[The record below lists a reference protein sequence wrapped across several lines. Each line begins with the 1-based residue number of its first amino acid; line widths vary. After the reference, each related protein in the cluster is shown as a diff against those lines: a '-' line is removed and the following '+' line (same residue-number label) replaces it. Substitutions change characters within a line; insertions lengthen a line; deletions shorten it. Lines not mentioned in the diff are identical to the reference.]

1 MIRLARAS
9 KMLRSTGD
17 EHYRLL
23 ASDEDRNSPECD
35 TYERTNSESA
45 GPTRTSSFSHPVL
58 RQVLGSMLFVVVIDA
73 AFIVYIA
80 YIFSTVY
87 FDDTNLPLVNPYI
100 GLEDLY
106 RQGRVKPPH
115 LPPLLNQP
123 HVAMQVS
130 HTEPHKPASIGV
142 HQVWQTDL
150 GGISTI
156 DRHLLVDNK
165 TSTIVQFR
173 AMDFGME
180 ECSLILHLPHPRDY
194 SDGNESPT
202 ISDAPQLQICR
213 IDAPR
218 FLDNDI
224 VTWASRPRCTDPPM
238 TFIAALGEEQ
248 EISSRFPCQW
258 GTYHS
263 FEISCVG
270 SRIGDGTDICMV
282 DVWSSYNHAWG
293 LYVYQHQTI

>member
-35 TYERTNSESA
+35 TYERTSEEYSTYYELNRALKCSRIPDSESA

-165 TSTIVQFR
+165 VSVLTPPVRGSVLNPRKRLARLFNFVQWTSGWR
-173 AMDFGME
+173 NA
-180 ECSLILHLPHPRDY
+180 HLSCISHTHETTLTATSHPQSATHRSY
-194 SDGNESPT
+194 RS
-202 ISDAPQLQICR
+202 A
-213 IDAPR
+213 
-218 FLDNDI
+218 
-224 VTWASRPRCTDPPM
+224 ASTPLVSSTM
-238 TFIAALGEEQ
+238 
-248 EISSRFPCQW
+248 ISSP
-258 GTYHS
+258 
-263 FEISCVG
+263 
-270 SRIGDGTDICMV
+270 
-282 DVWSSYNHAWG
+282 G
-293 LYVYQHQTI
+293 LLVLDAQTLL